1 MQVRAASVLFV
12 DNPVGTGY
20 SYTDTEDALTKD
32 VAMVASDMMVL
43 LKSFFSLKTEFQ
55 VSKKIITTR
64 LNSIYVQHL
73 CYSIWLFSPT
83 EYSLLYIFWV
93 LWRQNGSSYFPR
105 TLKGTEIIVLTLGF
119 MWEFCSNTH
128 NTKKSH
134 VLADSIKTWKSH
146 NISYFCKSNSGMW
159 LKY

>member
-1 MQVRAASVLFV
+1 MF
-12 DNPVGTGY
+12 N
-20 SYTDTEDALTKD
+20 
-32 VAMVASDMMVL
+32 
-43 LKSFFSLKTEFQ
+43 
-55 VSKKIITTR
+55 
-64 LNSIYVQHL
+64 IYVIVSHFSRQQ
-73 CYSIWLFSPT
+73 SIPFFIFS
-83 EYSLLYIFWV
+83 ES

-119 MWEFCSNTH
+119 MWEFCSNTQ

-146 NISYFCKSNSGMW
+146 NISYFCKSKSGMW